1 MSASNGH
8 MHSDTSCT
16 CDRQGTFPWIPVLAV
31 IGVAAGAVILAKKL
45 QAGRTGEFS
54 LDDAISQCDRAAHQ
68 LQDRMRAYQA
78 DGFAG

>member
-1 MSASNGH
+1 MSASNGQ
-8 MHSDTSCT
+8 MNPEPSCP
-16 CDRQGTFPWIPVLAV
+16 CERQGSFPWLPVLAV

-45 QAGRTGEFS
+45 HAGRAGEFS

-68 LQDRMRAYQA
+68 LQDRMRSFQA